1 MIPEFDLHDQVA
13 IVTGGGRSLGRAIS
27 GALAEAGAS
36 VVVADVQED
45 AAKAVAAEITG
56 AGGAAVAMSCDV
68 SREPDVRRLVGETVG
83 ELGRLDIMVANAGV
97 FQTWMPP
104 EDNSVEE
111 WNRVLA
117 TNLTG
122 VMLSCL
128 EAGRHM
134 KEHDG
139 GSIIATSSIVGHAG
153 LSGNFSYNVS
163 KHGVI
168 GIVRSLAVEW
178 AEYRVRVNAVCPGFI
193 TRDVEPLQGRPRG
206 HRDDRVANTARTLR
220 RTTRHRSRSAVPRVA
235 RGQVRHRHLPT
246 HRRRM
251 ARSVNFQMYMDIALQ
266 RIKAIEDERGR
277 GPFYRLDE
285 AMADLKRDVPGIWPF
300 YAAKMIEYR
309 EWGRV
314 FFSSAG
320 TPIVSL
326 SDKGRDA
333 APDHDTRDSAQA
345 SSVVVEG

>member
-27 GALAEAGAS
+27 GALGEAGAT
-36 VVVADVQED
+36 VVVADVRED

-193 TRDVEPLQGRPRG
+193 TRDVEPLREDPEVIEMIESRTPLGHFGEPR
-206 HRDDRVANTARTLR
+206 
-220 RTTRHRSRSAVPRVA
+220 
-235 RGQVRHRHLPT
+235 
-246 HRRRM
+246 
-251 ARSVNFQMYMDIALQ
+251 DIALG
-266 RIKAIEDERGR
+266 ALYLAS
-277 GPFYRLDE
+277 P
-285 AMADLKRDVPGIWPF
+285 
-300 YAAKMIEYR
+300 AAKYVTGI
-309 EWGRV
+309 
-314 FFSSAG
+314 SL
-320 TPIVSL
+320 PIDGGWL
-326 SDKGRDA
+326 A
-333 APDHDTRDSAQA
+333 A
-345 SSVVVEG
+345 